1 MSLLIIENKNYKMNE
16 IYDKLIEVFPK
27 RTIKISYSDRYN
39 ITGISLDLTMT
50 DGEIKKIDDFALL
63 YFFKAVQ
70 CYLRNIIDF
79 VYVLRRNFENIE
91 LNYGLESLGT
101 FLKKMECLQRLKCIF
116 RQENQFANNEKIL
129 NLCEG
134 LNKLINLR
142 EIDLDF
148 SGWSFSFEALGFCG
162 KALGCLPFLSK
173 ISMNFSSTN
182 VTCEMIYGFNDHF
195 SKAKIEN
202 YGLAYKYN
210 KFRETSLRK
219 LMKNIKINFL
229 ELKCLNLDLGD
240 NCLRKESIMYCIR
253 KCLKEN
259 FCPKIEFLDLNFS
272 SNETKPKN
280 YLTIETSYEILKQ
293 DFDKLS
299 LIKSLKNL
307 KFLKLNL
314 QNNQILVEDFLLFTR
329 FFRFLSN
336 LSKTLQIFLDFRGN
350 QQIYDNILLLKL
362 FESMSTTINESL
374 YELTL
379 KFDRIEINSSNQS
392 KIREFTNLA
401 EFSLETETLTF
412 FGKNPIKNNNP
423 NGLCLILNKMPNL
436 KKLHLEIPFFEYN
449 HNFFSELIDIFNS
462 NLKNLEFLKLRLNY
476 IYLFHSQIDSLI
488 ESIRGMKRLKFMD
501 LILLL
506 SFDVKQPIE
515 LMDDAEFENITFMY
529 ESLPYMIENLKEL
542 IKLNVFNVV
551 NGVTIRNPIEFRQA
565 KEIMLKCLEKR
576 KKMLFVD
583 FGEEKT
589 SKINKKFVER
599 FFFIGRTVDL
609 ELRSVFKRKDIINE
623 IFEKFL

>member
-1 MSLLIIENKNYKMNE
+1 MNE
-16 IYDKLIEVFPK
+16 IYEKLIEGFPK
-27 RTIKISYSDRYN
+27 RTIKIWASDRYN
-39 ITGISLDLTMT
+39 ITGISLDLTMV

-70 CYLRNIIDF
+70 CYLRNIIDLE
-79 VYVLRRNFENIE
+79 YVLCRNIE
-91 LNYGLESLGT
+91 FNDGFESLGT
-101 FLKKMECLQRLKCIF
+101 CLEKLGKLQKLKCVF
-116 RQENQFANNEKIL
+116 RQKNQFANNEKIMK
-129 NLCEG
+129 LCEG

-142 EIDLDF
+142 EIALDF
-148 SGWSFSFEALGFCG
+148 SGWNLSFEALGFIG
-162 KALGCLPFLSK
+162 KSLGSLAFLSK
-173 ISMNFSSTN
+173 ISMNFSLTN
-182 VTCEMIYGFNDHF
+182 VTCEMIFGFNNCF
-195 SKAKIEN
+195 SKSKNIEN
-202 YGLAYKYN
+202 YCLAYKFN

-229 ELKCLNLDLGD
+229 ALKRLNLDLGD

-253 KCLKEN
+253 KCLKEK
-259 FCPKIEFLDLNFS
+259 FCPKLEYLDLDFS

-293 DFDKLS
+293 DFEKLS

-314 QNNQILVEDFLLFTR
+314 QKNEILVEDFLLFTR
-329 FFRFLSN
+329 FFRFLT
-336 LSKTLQIFLDFRGN
+336 KTLQIFLDFRGN
-350 QQIYDNILLLKL
+350 PQIYDNILLLKL
-362 FESMSTTINESL
+362 FESMSTINESL

-392 KIREFTNLA
+392 KICEFPNLA
-401 EFSLETETLTF
+401 DFSLETETLTF
-412 FGKNPIKNNNP
+412 FGKNPIQNN
-423 NGLCLILNKMPNL
+423 NGLCLILKKMPNL

-449 HNFFSELIDIFNS
+449 HNFFSELLVFFNS
-462 NLKNLEFLKLRLNY
+462 NLQNLEFLKLHLNY

-488 ESIRGMKRLKFMD
+488 ESIRKLKKLKFLE

-506 SFDVKQPIE
+506 SFDVKQPTEIIE
-515 LMDDAEFENITFMY
+515 DAEFENITFMY
-529 ESLPYMIENLKEL
+529 ESLPYMIENFKEL
-542 IKLNVFNVV
+542 IKLNVFNVI
-551 NGVTIRNPIEFRQA
+551 NGVKIQNSIEFRQA

-576 KKMLFVD
+576 KKMVFLD

-589 SKINKKFVER
+589 SKINRKILER

-609 ELRSVFKRKDIINE
+609 ELRSVFKRKEIINE